1 MIKKEKKK
9 EPKRLQPPRR
19 ELLFPF
25 SNNSIL
31 KIIPRLRDGGEAA
44 TGPSFDGKHPDSSGG
59 LDIISLSAFTFPQC
73 PFLIALGNEYCERA
87 VDTAEEKRR

>member
-1 MIKKEKKK
+1 MIKKIKNNGLH
-9 EPKRLQPPRR
+9 PLRR

-31 KIIPRLRDGGEAA
+31 KIIQRLRDGGEAA
-44 TGPSFDGKHPDSSGG
+44 AGPGFDGKHPDSGGG
-59 LDIISLSAFTFPQC
+59 LSIISLSAFTFPQC

-87 VDTAEEKRR
+87 VDTAEEEKR